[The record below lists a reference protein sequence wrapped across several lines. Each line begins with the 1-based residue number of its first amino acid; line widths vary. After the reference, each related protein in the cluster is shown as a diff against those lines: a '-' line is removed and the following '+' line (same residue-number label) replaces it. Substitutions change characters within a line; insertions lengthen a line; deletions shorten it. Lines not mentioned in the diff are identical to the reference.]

1 MRVVSD
7 TSPISNL
14 AIIGRLELLKQRY
27 GTVRIPPAV
36 ALELSALSHPGAKAR
51 ITAAMTEGWLVTEN
65 VPPCSPQ
72 MPFPLDAGE
81 TEAIGLAMAPR
92 ADVLLMD
99 ERRGREVARRNGL
112 VVAGLLGELLYARL
126 AGKLPS
132 LRPELDRLRSDAGFF
147 VDREIERFILSQADE

>member
-1 MRVVSD
+1 
-7 TSPISNL
+7 
-14 AIIGRLELLKQRY
+14 
-27 GTVRIPPAV
+27 
-36 ALELSALSHPGAKAR
+36 
-51 ITAAMTEGWLVTEN
+51 
-65 VPPCSPQ
+65 
-72 MPFPLDAGE
+72 LDAGE